1 MLLDNRR
8 LLPLIA
14 LQQGVLVLA
23 LWPQL
28 QLWVVAV
35 GAITLGVRAMMLWQE
50 WRSPP
55 ARALALLA
63 ITGVLL
69 LAWQWRVLGTL
80 PALINLLWLGY
91 SLKMIE
97 VRRERDIE
105 QVLLLA
111 FFLIALA
118 LVQRQSMGWALTMAA
133 TLWLTVS
140 TLVTAVAPE
149 QRQPWRSAGASLL

>member
-55 ARALALLA
+55 LAYWHCWPSR
-63 ITGVLL
+63 GFCC
-69 LAWQWRVLGTL
+69 WPGNGGR
-80 PALINLLWLGY
+80 
-91 SLKMIE
+91 
-97 VRRERDIE
+97 
-105 QVLLLA
+105 
-111 FFLIALA
+111 
-118 LVQRQSMGWALTMAA
+118 
-133 TLWLTVS
+133 
-140 TLVTAVAPE
+140 
-149 QRQPWRSAGASLL
+149 

>member
-55 ARALALLA
+55 ARALAL
-63 ITGVLL
+63 
-69 LAWQWRVLGTL
+69 
-80 PALINLLWLGY
+80 
-91 SLKMIE
+91 
-97 VRRERDIE
+97 
-105 QVLLLA
+105 
-111 FFLIALA
+111 
-118 LVQRQSMGWALTMAA
+118 
-133 TLWLTVS
+133 
-140 TLVTAVAPE
+140 
-149 QRQPWRSAGASLL
+149 

>member
-1 MLLDNRR
+1 MQLDNRR

-14 LQQGVLVLA
+14 LQQLLLVAA

-35 GAITLGVRAMMLWQE
+35 GAITLAVRAMMLWRG
-50 WRSPP
+50 WPPLP
-55 ARALALLA
+55 ARGLALLA
-63 ITGVLL
+63 ITTVLL
-69 LAWQWRVLGTL
+69 LGLQWRTLGTL

-118 LVQRQSMGWALTMAA
+118 LVQRQSIGWTAGMAVA
-133 TLWLTVS
+133 LWLA
-140 TLVTAVAPE
+140 VTT
-149 QRQPWRSAGASLL
+149 